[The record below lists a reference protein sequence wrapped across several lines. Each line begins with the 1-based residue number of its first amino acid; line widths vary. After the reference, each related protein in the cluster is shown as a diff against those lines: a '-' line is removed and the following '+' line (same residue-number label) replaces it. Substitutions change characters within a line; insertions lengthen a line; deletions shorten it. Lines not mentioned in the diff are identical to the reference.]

1 MSRNIYKVFV
11 PIKTM
16 KKTKKLRCPKC
27 KHEWDYKGKSKYYLT
42 CPHCYKK
49 IKVEDS
55 QEVKEDQK

>member
-1 MSRNIYKVFV
+1 
-11 PIKTM
+11 M